1 VAPWPQGAT
10 RTSRI
15 AGDLPDPA
23 VTRPA
28 HTGQHREDRAAE
40 AAADSVRKQPD
51 TPERQ
56 AAPSRP
62 DRGHLRFLGKRPDV
76 MQGAPELTRVPT
88 LLAPGDLA
96 AADALIVAGIA
107 ATRSEVLRRAVGRIR
122 EQLR

>member
-1 VAPWPQGAT
+1 
-10 RTSRI
+10 
-15 AGDLPDPA
+15 
-23 VTRPA
+23 
-28 HTGQHREDRAAE
+28 
-40 AAADSVRKQPD
+40 VRKQPD

-56 AAPSRP
+56 AAPSRL

-96 AADALIVAGIA
+96 AADAMIVAGIA
-107 ATRSEVLRRAVGRIR
+107 ATRSEVLRWAVGRIR